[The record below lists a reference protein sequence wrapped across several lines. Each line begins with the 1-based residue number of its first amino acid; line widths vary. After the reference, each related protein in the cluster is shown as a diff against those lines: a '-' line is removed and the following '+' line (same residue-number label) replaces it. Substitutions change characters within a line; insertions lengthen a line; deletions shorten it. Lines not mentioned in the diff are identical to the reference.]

1 MVGDDEIDPQFA
13 RAHGRVA
20 GANAAID
27 GHDDPGAQRVQAIVE
42 AAERSAQEIETEAQT
57 EAEQRRGQA
66 SEIRTAAEE
75 QAERVR
81 RRAQEQAEAARKRV
95 QSDAADGLERAT
107 EAERLLEEA
116 GGELDR
122 LRSAL
127 SKLRGTLEQPVD
139 EVEVEAEGEPEPA
152 EPKAEA
158 PKGTRRR
165 REAQARAAEAQ
176 AAEKRASEQLAA
188 DEEAFKQE
196 AAEEQ
201 AEPATAHAELPE
213 ADQPVEETQESPAEA
228 AHDAAPQSNKGG
240 QPKDGAEGARLIAL
254 NMALNGTPREETQ
267 RYQRVEEVVATS
279 LVQVEAVRDLC
290 CGQAA
295 AAQLGEQVE
304 LDSREEGLRGPE
316 AHPDLQDVIRMH
328 VPRGGFGFDSG
339 CSSHGAVSLR

>member
-1 MVGDDEIDPQFA
+1 MELQRRAILRKDFSTARRGYDPAEVEAHLAEIADAVEQM
-13 RAHGRVA
+13 RGTSTA
-20 GANAAID
+20 GAA
-27 GHDDPGAQRVQAIVE
+27 AQRVQAIVE

-267 RYQRVEEVVATS
+267 RYLAENF
-279 LVQVEAVRDLC
+279 
-290 CGQAA
+290 
-295 AAQLGEQVE
+295 E
-304 LDSREEGLRGPE
+304 LDDVDGLLNE
-316 AHPDLQDVIRMH
+316 VY
-328 VPRGGFGFDSG
+328 SG
-339 CSSHGAVSLR
+339 

>member
-1 MVGDDEIDPQFA
+1 MELQRRAIQKDFSTARRGYDPAEVDAHLAEIADAVEQM
-13 RAHGRVA
+13 RGTSTA
-20 GANAAID
+20 GAA
-27 GHDDPGAQRVQAIVE
+27 AQRVQAIVE

-165 REAQARAAEAQ
+165 REAQARAAEEQ
-176 AAEKRASEQLAA
+176 AAE
-188 DEEAFKQE
+188 EEASKQE

-267 RYQRVEEVVATS
+267 RYLAENF
-279 LVQVEAVRDLC
+279 
-290 CGQAA
+290 
-295 AAQLGEQVE
+295 E
-304 LDSREEGLRGPE
+304 LDDVDGLLNE
-316 AHPDLQDVIRMH
+316 VY
-328 VPRGGFGFDSG
+328 SG
-339 CSSHGAVSLR
+339 

>member
-1 MVGDDEIDPQFA
+1 MELQRRAILKEDFSTSRRGYDPAEVDAHLAEIADAVEQM
-13 RAHGRVA
+13 RGTSTA
-20 GANAAID
+20 GAA
-27 GHDDPGAQRVQAIVE
+27 AQRVQSIVE
-42 AAERSAQEIETEAQT
+42 AAERSAQEIETEAQA

-81 RRAQEQAEAARKRV
+81 RRAQEQVDTARKRV
-95 QSDAADGLERAT
+95 QSDTAAGLERAA
-107 EAERLLEEA
+107 EAERLLKEA

-127 SKLRGTLEQPVD
+127 SKLRGALEQPV
-139 EVEVEAEGEPEPA
+139 ERVEVEADQELSG
-152 EPKAEA
+152 EPKAQA

-165 REAQARAAEAQ
+165 REAQARAAEEQ
-176 AAEKRASEQLAA
+176 AAEEASA
-188 DEEAFKQE
+188 QE

-213 ADQPVEETQESPAEA
+213 ADEAVEETQESPAQA

-267 RYQRVEEVVATS
+267 RYLAENF
-279 LVQVEAVRDLC
+279 
-290 CGQAA
+290 
-295 AAQLGEQVE
+295 E
-304 LDSREEGLRGPE
+304 LDDLDGLLDE
-316 AHPDLQDVIRMH
+316 VY
-328 VPRGGFGFDSG
+328 SG
-339 CSSHGAVSLR
+339 